1 MRAAEKRELVGE
13 LAPDALV
20 ADGYD
25 SAIIGTACV
34 RGTDVVVY
42 SRRKIIKI
50 LMKSMSEEEAEE
62 FFEFNIGHAY
72 VGEATPVF
80 VDLL

>member
-1 MRAAEKRELVGE
+1 MKAAEKRELVGE
-13 LAPDALV
+13 LVPDALV
-20 ADGYD
+20 ANGYD

-42 SRRKIIKI
+42 DRFKVIKI
-50 LMKSMSEEEAEE
+50 LMRSMSEQDAEE
-62 FFEFNIGHAY
+62 FFEFNIAHAY

>member
-1 MRAAEKRELVGE
+1 MKAADKRELVSE
-13 LAPDALV
+13 LVPDALV

-42 SRRKIIKI
+42 SRKKIVKT
-50 LMKSMSEEEAEE
+50 LMRSMSEEDAVE
-62 FFEFNIGHAY
+62 FFEFNIAHAY